1 MSKKLTKNE
10 KTLIMNRLLGW
21 SKPKIT
27 WEELCEEC
35 ATFLSNRPSR
45 QTLSYHNEIKE
56 AFKSK
61 KNGIKDNHNNFK
73 KPSSL
78 SIASQRIFHLESRL
92 QLLEVENRNLKQQFV
107 LWQYNAFK
115 HNITKHILDEP
126 LPLIDRRRTDRK
138 LT

>member
-1 MSKKLTKNE
+1 MSKKLNKGEKNLII
-10 KTLIMNRLLGW
+10 KTITGW
-21 SKPKIT
+21 SEPNIT
-27 WEELCEEC
+27 WEDLCGEC

-45 QTLSYHNEIKE
+45 QTLSYHKEIKE

-61 KNGIKDNHNNFK
+61 KNGIKDNQNNFK

-92 QLLEVENRNLKQQFV
+92 RFLEVENRNLKEQFI